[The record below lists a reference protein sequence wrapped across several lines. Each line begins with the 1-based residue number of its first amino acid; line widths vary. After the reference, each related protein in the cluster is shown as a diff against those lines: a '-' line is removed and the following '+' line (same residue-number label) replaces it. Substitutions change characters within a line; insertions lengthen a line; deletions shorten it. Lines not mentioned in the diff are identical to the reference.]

1 MTEKVRSVYGV
12 KYECSGC
19 EACVNACLKNC
30 ITMKQDSE
38 GFFYPEI
45 NRDSC
50 IQCGHCLSI
59 CPFKKTLDAAQ
70 PLECYAAIN
79 RNEEIRLKSSSG
91 GIFSVLAK
99 KILDQQG
106 VVFGSAFSED
116 FKQVEIVAVNHP
128 DRLDQLYSS
137 KYLQSQVRFSYKA
150 VKTAL
155 HEEKVV
161 LFSGT
166 PCQVSG
172 LKSYLG
178 KEYANL
184 YCMDI
189 ICHGVPSPAL
199 WKKYADYIESKHGG
213 EITGINFRSKEQ
225 TWMNFGMKE
234 RIGEKEFFSSK
245 SKNPYM
251 WMFLRNYCLRPSC
264 YHCKIRGHSSADIT
278 VGDFWGI
285 QAVYPDMEDGKG
297 VSAVMIRTEKGCALF
312 NQVKDAIIYY
322 SCQYEDIVRNNSAEV
337 HSVQWP
343 KERDKFFKDMN
354 NLEFGRLEKKYTKGG
369 FEKRIIH
376 MVKKL
381 AKKI

>member
-1 MTEKVRSVYGV
+1 MAEKIESVYGA

-19 EACVNACLKNC
+19 EACENACPKNC
-30 ITMKQDSE
+30 ITMKRDSE

-45 NRDSC
+45 NLNLC
-50 IQCGHCLSI
+50 IQCGHCLSV
-59 CPFKKTLDAAQ
+59 CPFKKTLDAAHS
-70 PLECYAAIN
+70 PECYAAIN

-91 GIFSVLAK
+91 GIFSALAE
-99 KILDQQG
+99 KILEQQG

-116 FKQVEIVAVNHP
+116 FKQVEVVSVNRS
-128 DRLDQLYSS
+128 DRLEQLYGS
-137 KYLQSQVRFSYKA
+137 KYLQSKVHFSYKA

-155 HEEKVV
+155 HEGNVV

-199 WKKYADYIESKHGG
+199 WEKYADYIESKHSGK
-213 EITGINFRSKEQ
+213 ITGINFRSKEQ
-225 TWMNFGMKE
+225 SWMNFGMKE
-234 RIGEKEFFSSK
+234 RIGEREFFSSK
-245 SKNPYM
+245 NKNPYM
-251 WMFLRNYCLRPSC
+251 RMFFHNYCLRPSC
-264 YHCKIRGHSSADIT
+264 YQCKIKGHSSADIT

-297 VSAVMIRTEKGCALF
+297 VSAVLIRTEKGRALF
-312 NQVKDAIIYY
+312 NQIKDEVIYR
-322 SCQYEDIVRNNSAEV
+322 SCQYENVVRNNSAEV

-343 KERDKFFKDMN
+343 RERDRFFIDMN
-354 NLEFGRLEKKYTKGG
+354 NLEFSRLEKKYMKEEIG
-369 FEKRIIH
+369 KRIIRK
-376 MVKKL
+376 VKKL
-381 AKKI
+381 AWKI

>member
-1 MTEKVRSVYGV
+1 MTEKIEAVYDA

-19 EACVNACLKNC
+19 GACENACPKNC

-45 NRDSC
+45 NQESC
-50 IQCGHCLSI
+50 IQCGRCLSV
-59 CPFKKTLDAAQ
+59 CPFKKTLDAAL
-70 PLECYAAIN
+70 PPECYAAIN
-79 RNEEIRLKSSSG
+79 RNDEIRLKSSSG
-91 GIFSVLAK
+91 GIFSALAE
-99 KILDQQG
+99 KILEQQG

-116 FKQVEIVAVNHP
+116 FKQVDIVAANRP
-128 DRLDQLYSS
+128 DQLEQLYGS
-137 KYLQSQVRFSYKA
+137 KYLQSQAHFSYQA
-150 VKTAL
+150 VKVTL
-155 HEEKVV
+155 HEGKVV

-199 WKKYADYIESKHGG
+199 WKKYADYIESKHSGK
-213 EITGINFRSKEQ
+213 ITGINFRSKDQ

-234 RIGEKEFFSSK
+234 RVGQRDFFSPK
-245 SKNPYM
+245 SEHPYM
-251 WMFLRNYCLRPSC
+251 RMFLRNYCLRPSC

-285 QAVYPDMEDGKG
+285 QEVYPDMEDGKG

-312 NQVKDAIIYY
+312 NQIKDAVSYR
-322 SCQYEDIVRNNSAEV
+322 SCQYEDVVRKNSAEV
-337 HSVQWP
+337 HSVQSP
-343 KERDKFFKDMN
+343 QERNSFFADMN
-354 NLEFGRLEKKYTKGG
+354 NLEFSR
-369 FEKRIIH
+369 
-376 MVKKL
+376 L
-381 AKKI
+381 AKKYIESGIKQKMIVGVKRLLGKM

>member
-1 MTEKVRSVYGV
+1 MTDKIESVYDA

-19 EACVNACLKNC
+19 GACENACPKNC

-50 IQCGHCLSI
+50 IQCGRCLSV
-59 CPFKKTLDAAQ
+59 CPFQKKLDAA
-70 PLECYAAIN
+70 PLPECYAAIN
-79 RNEEIRLKSSSG
+79 RNEKIRLKSSSG
-91 GIFSVLAK
+91 GIFSALAE
-99 KILDQQG
+99 KILEQQG

-128 DRLDQLYSS
+128 DRLEQLYGS
-137 KYLQSQVRFSYKA
+137 KYLQSQAHFSYKA

-155 HEEKVV
+155 HEGKVV

-199 WKKYADYIESKHGG
+199 WKKYADYIESKHCGK
-213 EITGINFRSKEQ
+213 ITGINFRSKEQ
-225 TWMNFGMKE
+225 TWLNFGMKE
-234 RIGEKEFFSSK
+234 RIGERDFFSSK

-251 WMFLRNYCLRPSC
+251 VMFFRNYCLRPSC

-297 VSAVMIRTEKGCALF
+297 VSAVLIRTEKGCALF
-312 NQVKDAIIYY
+312 NQIKDAVIYH
-322 SCQYEDIVRNNSAEV
+322 SCQYEDVVRNNSAEV

-343 KERDKFFKDMN
+343 KERNKFFIDMN
-354 NLEFGRLEKKYTKGG
+354 NLEFGRIEKKYMKGG
-369 FEKRIIH
+369 IEKKIIR
-376 MVKKL
+376 MVKKI
-381 AKKI
+381 AGEI